1 MNKAIG
7 ATEIDQS
14 LEVEIGKNIHEL
26 KRGAA
31 FDQLENADDEISGS
45 DLGTLLGLMTERSTR
60 EIKNLIDELQGLRKK
75 LETDGDR
82 IQNEIARHSE
92 LSQGA
97 MQLTTIISDNVK
109 KLPNPAY

>member
-31 FDQLENADDEISGS
+31 FDQLEEC
-45 DLGTLLGLMTERSTR
+45 R
-60 EIKNLIDELQGLRKK
+60 
-75 LETDGDR
+75 
-82 IQNEIARHSE
+82 
-92 LSQGA
+92 
-97 MQLTTIISDNVK
+97 
-109 KLPNPAY
+109 

>member
-60 EIKNLIDELQGLRKK
+60 EIKNLIDELQGLR
-75 LETDGDR
+75 
-82 IQNEIARHSE
+82 
-92 LSQGA
+92 
-97 MQLTTIISDNVK
+97 
-109 KLPNPAY
+109 